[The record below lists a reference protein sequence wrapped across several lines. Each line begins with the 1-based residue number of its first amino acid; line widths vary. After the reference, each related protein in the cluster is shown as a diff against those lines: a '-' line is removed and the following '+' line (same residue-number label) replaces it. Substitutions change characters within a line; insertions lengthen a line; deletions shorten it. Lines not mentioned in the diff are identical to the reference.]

1 MEIRPQST
9 KISYPTEA
17 RQRGADI
24 VRETSEERN
33 APIQKRTKNLM
44 ARDVASGHWVIRD
57 KEDLNR
63 YLEQIRERVEAELE
77 EDVVVRIQ
85 F

>member
-1 MEIRPQST
+1 
-9 KISYPTEA
+9 
-17 RQRGADI
+17 
-24 VRETSEERN
+24 
-33 APIQKRTKNLM
+33 M